1 MQRLSIIG
9 NLGSDAEIRAR
20 EDNSKFVTFKVADSN
35 RWTDLKGVVHEST
48 QWISCVLNGDGGKI
62 LPFLK
67 QGVKVFVEGRPTY
80 RVYSSQKERAIKC
93 GVDIAVSTI
102 ELCGG
107 SSDEVPRQL
116 ADADGL
122 IVGVQKYYWVN
133 PELYQSCVLYSTK
146 GAGTY
151 YVDKNGF
158 IVPVKSETA
167 EQQTEQPAEATET
180 AETTKSAKNN
190 KKK

>member
-9 NLGSDAEIRAR
+9 NLGSDAEVRAR

-80 RVYSSQKERAIKC
+80 RVYSSQKERSVKC

-107 SSDEVPRQL
+107 SSDEVPKQL
-116 ADADGL
+116 VDADGAL
-122 IVGVQKYYWVN
+122 VEVSKFFWTS
-133 PELYQSCVLYSTK
+133 PELHKSCMLYSTK
-146 GAGTY
+146 GSGTY
-151 YVDKNGF
+151 NVDENGF
-158 IVPVKSETA
+158 ILPLKSKPA
-167 EQQTEQPAEATET
+167 EQKTEQSAEATKPAEAT
-180 AETTKSAKNN
+180 KSTENN